1 MGLFKQLAIQDG
13 LLFSKDKLPFSEKQR
28 ARGREGRG
36 SEKLWAWGQRQRE
49 KGRDRETHREKQ
61 RETKKKKTGRLR
73 GKDPWTGHF
82 GDLPVEQPPL
92 VLLRESVLPIF
103 EPTLLRILSISLG
116 MFCFSS
122 FSVSRW

>member
-1 MGLFKQLAIQDG
+1 MGMGTEA
-13 LLFSKDKLPFSEKQR
+13 E
-28 ARGREGRG
+28 REG
-36 SEKLWAWGQRQRE
+36 ERQR
-49 KGRDRETHREKQ
+49 DTQ
-61 RETKKKKTGRLR
+61 RETERDKEKKTGILG

-82 GDLPVEQPPL
+82 GDLSVEQPPL